1 MSRSINSKGISFY
14 PRQMDICFS
23 EKCNLNCDYCFV
35 NKTSEK
41 VLDIKKI
48 KSAIDI
54 FLDFPG
60 KNKTIT
66 FTTSEPFINPKLF
79 RDSITYIFQEV
90 DKKDVDI
97 LVIATTNGV
106 LFNREMQAFIK
117 QLDDR
122 FILNFS
128 LDGKEDSH
136 DAHRKIKNS
145 KNSSFELAIKNFNNF
160 SRKNGYVRIISTI
173 APDQVNFLLDN
184 VKFIIKQGFLYID
197 LFPQMFK
204 IWSKKERDVLE
215 GSLNSI
221 VNKINKKETKLDL
234 RVLNRLWGSTHYAKI
249 MLGADGKFYLF
260 EWVLPLEEKH
270 RKLFQIGD
278 YQHINLVKR
287 KKLFELLFN
296 QMSKANKSK
305 CNTCEYNAFCSDP
318 LPLYL
323 WSLYNKYDFLTYFK
337 NFCQISKIMIRISDK
352 IKIKNRTDK
361 SKWDK
366 LLKNKYEENESSL
379 RN

>member
-1 MSRSINSKGISFY
+1 MNKSINSKGVSFY
-14 PRQMDICFS
+14 PRQIDICFS
-23 EKCNLNCDYCFV
+23 EKCNLDCDYCFV
-35 NKTSEK
+35 NKTSDK

-66 FTTSEPFINPKLF
+66 FTTSEPFINPRLF
-79 RDSITYIFQEV
+79 RDSIKYIFQEV
-90 DKKDVDI
+90 KKKNINI
-97 LVIATTNGV
+97 LVIATTNGI
-106 LFNREMQAFIK
+106 LFNREMQEFIK
-117 QLDDR
+117 RLDDR

-136 DAHRKIKNS
+136 NAHRKIKNS
-145 KNSSFELAIKNFNNF
+145 QSNYFELAIKNFSNF

-173 APDQVNFLLDN
+173 ASDQVNFLLTN
-184 VKFIIKQGFLYID
+184 TEFIIKQGFSYID
-197 LFPQMFK
+197 LFPQLFK

-215 GSLNSI
+215 SSLNSI
-221 VNKINKKETKLDL
+221 VDKINKKEVKLDL
-234 RVLNRLWGSTHYAKI
+234 RILNRLWVSTDYAKI

-260 EWVLPLEEKH
+260 EWVLPLKEKH

-278 YQHINLVKR
+278 YRHINLAKR

-296 QMSKANKSK
+296 QISKVNKSK
-305 CNTCEYNAFCSDP
+305 CSTCEYNAFCSDP

-337 NFCQISKIMIRISDK
+337 NFCQISKIMIRISNR

-361 SKWDK
+361 SKW
-366 LLKNKYEENESSL
+366 EEVIKK
-379 RN
+379 